1 MGDFAIWRYWALA
14 GHFRPLGCSIPCMT
28 PSEIAIGCAVKF
40 PGLTGGEW
48 QGLLVS
54 ILHVDPPEAVIAV
67 VGCAYLV
74 VIELERVQ
82 LIHRKGIDTP
92 A

>member
-1 MGDFAIWRYWALA
+1 
-14 GHFRPLGCSIPCMT
+14 MT
-28 PSEIAIGCAVKF
+28 TSSEITIGRVVRF

-48 QGLLVS
+48 KGLLVS
-54 ILHVDPPEAVIAV
+54 IVHVDPPEAVIAV

-74 VIELERVQ
+74 CIELERVQ
-82 LIHRKGIDTP
+82 LV